1 MISPRGE
8 DGNWSMTIFRIL
20 ISIESRRNIKS
31 RRGIDES
38 RSPNFPTIRKR
49 FGGGRPT
56 NVAESIVRH
65 SRIGLAE
72 VAVSAPAFRGTGVSV
87 ESLFGP
93 FLLVHA
99 PQHEAQ
105 SLFRSRTPRPPFLSL
120 SLPSSFLSSP
130 LTESSGYQYLCRF
143 AFVGIGAEYGKKS
156 PSLPRPYQLIA
167 SRYSSFSSFLLV
179 SLAIFKFKKKGRV
192 DGQGFPLTRKLH
204 FVALLFVEMYA
215 IYSLYRVICLLL
227 TIQLGCCK
235 NSVFV
240 LL

>member
-72 VAVSAPAFRGTGVSV
+72 VAVSAPAFQGTGVSV

-105 SLFRSRTPRPPFLSL
+105 SLFRSRTRGLLFSLSL

-130 LTESSGYQYLCRF
+130 PTEPSGYQYLCRF
-143 AFVGIGAEYGKKS
+143 AFVGYWSRIRQKIAIPPS
-156 PSLPRPYQLIA
+156 PLSAYRIA
-167 SRYSSFSSFLLV
+167 IFFLL
-179 SLAIFKFKKKGRV
+179 F
-192 DGQGFPLTRKLH
+192 FPPR
-204 FVALLFVEMYA
+204 FACDF
-215 IYSLYRVICLLL
+215 
-227 TIQLGCCK
+227 
-235 NSVFV
+235 
-240 LL
+240 

>member
-105 SLFRSRTPRPPFLSL
+105 SLFRSRTRGLPFSPFLSL
-120 SLPSSFLSSP
+120 SPLLVPLLSSYRAVRLSIFMSICFRRVLEPNTAKNRHPSLALISLSHRDILPSLLSSSFR
-130 LTESSGYQYLCRF
+130 LRFLNLRKKEEWTDKDFLLRENYTLLLC
-143 AFVGIGAEYGKKS
+143 
-156 PSLPRPYQLIA
+156 
-167 SRYSSFSSFLLV
+167 YSSRCMQY
-179 SLAIFKFKKKGRV
+179 IRCIG
-192 DGQGFPLTRKLH
+192 
-204 FVALLFVEMYA
+204 
-215 IYSLYRVICLLL
+215 
-227 TIQLGCCK
+227 
-235 NSVFV
+235 
-240 LL
+240 